1 MEKNQR
7 TPWTETNSGRK
18 SNLMLSQ
25 MLFLIKSLKKI
36 KSLEMKPRLNCRS
49 PYLGKATRHR
59 NNLLNTEFKK
69 VNKSIGKLEAD
80 CRFMTE
86 EGILEMLSSEKL
98 KKVKSVAKSCNIAT
112 KGSKLDILLKIK
124 EVKNENDAKFK

>member
-1 MEKNQR
+1 
-7 TPWTETNSGRK
+7 
-18 SNLMLSQ
+18 
-25 MLFLIKSLKKI
+25 
-36 KSLEMKPRLNCRS
+36 MKPRLNCWS
-49 PYLGKATRHR
+49 PYLGKATRHG

-69 VNKSIGKLEAD
+69 VNKSTGKLEAD

-86 EGILEMLSSEKL
+86 ERILEMLSSEKL

-124 EVKNENDAKFK
+124 EVINKNDAKFKKVFSKLWSH